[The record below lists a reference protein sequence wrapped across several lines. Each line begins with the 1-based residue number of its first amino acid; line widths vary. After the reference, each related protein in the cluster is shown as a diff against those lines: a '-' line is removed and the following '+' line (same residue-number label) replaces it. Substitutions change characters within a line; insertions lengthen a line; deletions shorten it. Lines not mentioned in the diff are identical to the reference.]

1 MIYLIRKIFT
11 NYITQTLI
19 FLTSGLLIFA
29 SLLTYRPDDPSFN
42 FATHRQPHNIFGY
55 FGSHVAD
62 FLYQFF
68 GFASFIF
75 PLCCFIWS
83 ILILKRRYMNSVT
96 LKILGMIF
104 SSIALST
111 ILAELNS
118 RWLPAGSGGAIGTI
132 VQPFLISYGILANFG
147 CMLFVVTIMFFI
159 LGIEAGSYLQIV
171 DNIKKIFN
179 IKIKMPNLPELPS
192 FPAFLS
198 INPQNTSTQ
207 RIIPEVKSSIVPS
220 TNQVL
225 ITDPNDASIKRV
237 LRDINEDSEN
247 YVDISKSYH
256 IEASKSSPSTKRPSI
271 SSHQVCASLPG
282 VDLLKLPS
290 DQHIKAESNAELK
303 ENAESLVSVLDDFG
317 VRGQIINV
325 SQGPVVTLYELEPAP
340 GTKSSRVV
348 GLSDDIARSLS
359 ALSTRIAVVAG
370 RNALGI
376 ELPNKQRAFFCL
388 RELIETPEYQ
398 DSSILLPLILGKDLA
413 GKPYVADLAK
423 MPHLLVAGTTGSGK
437 SVAINTM
444 IMSLLYRYT
453 PAECRMIMIDPKMLE
468 LSVYDNIPHLL
479 TPVVTE
485 SSKAIVALKWAVKEM
500 ESRYRLMSNVGVR
513 NIAGYNARVAENAKE
528 GKVAERVVQTGFD
541 PESGKP
547 IYESIPIEMEKLP
560 FIVVIVDEMA
570 DLMIV
575 AGKDI
580 ESSIQRLAQM
590 ARAAG
595 IHIIMATQRPSVD
608 VITGVI
614 KANFPSR
621 ISFKVTSK
629 IDSRTILGEQ
639 GAEQLLGMGDMLYMG
654 NSSKITRVHG
664 PFVDDKEVELVTNYL
679 RSIAAPEYISAV
691 TESAEDDNPGLEDLS
706 DGDDD
711 ESIYKKAKQ
720 IVKLERK
727 VSISYIQRCLRI
739 GYNRAANIIDRMER
753 DGIISAPSH
762 TGKREILLP
771 ED

>member
-1 MIYLIRKIFT
+1 MS
-11 NYITQTLI
+11 NYIKKILSNYIIQSIL
-19 FLTSGLLIFA
+19 FLVLAVVITISLSTYSA
-29 SLLTYRPDDPSFN
+29 SDPSFN
-42 FATHRQPHNIFGY
+42 LSTDKYPNNDLGYLGSYIADFSYQIFGY
-55 FGSHVAD
+55 S
-62 FLYQFF
+62 
-68 GFASFIF
+68 SFIF
-75 PLCCFIWS
+75 PLYFFYFS
-83 ILILKRRYMNSVT
+83 ISLFKRGYVPLMIP
-96 LKILGMIF
+96 KIISMLL
-104 SSIALST
+104 IALSVAAL
-111 ILAELNS
+111 LAQFDFKVSFIN
-118 RWLPAGSGGAIGTI
+118 SGGVLGSMIYQLFGQDSFITSIVCIIIISTIILLTMGVNYSDYQAILQKLTS
-132 VQPFLISYGILANFG
+132 LLNF
-147 CMLFVVTIMFFI
+147 
-159 LGIEAGSYLQIV
+159 
-171 DNIKKIFN
+171 K
-179 IKIKMPNLPELPS
+179 LPS
-192 FPAFLS
+192 FNISL
-198 INPQNTSTQ
+198 PQ
-207 RIIPEVKSSIVPS
+207 KAA
-220 TNQVL
+220 NQL
-225 ITDPNDASIKRV
+225 PITTH
-237 LRDINEDSEN
+237 RDIA
-247 YVDISKSYH
+247 IALQP
-256 IEASKSSPSTKRPSI
+256 IAASPVATRPSQENQDFKVNILAKSQKQI
-271 SSHQVCASLPG
+271 SSQSYTQLTSQISASLPP

-290 DQHIKAESNAELK
+290 DQNIKTETIAELK
-303 ENAESLVSVLDDFG
+303 SNTEDLINVLEDFG
-317 VRGQIINV
+317 VKGQIIDV

-340 GTKSSRVV
+340 GTKSSRIV

-388 RELIETPEYQ
+388 RELIETPQYQ
-398 DSSILLPLILGKDLA
+398 DPSIILPLILGKDIA

-453 PAECRMIMIDPKMLE
+453 PAECRLIMIDPKMLE

-485 SSKAIVALKWAVKEM
+485 PSKAVIALKWAVKEM
-500 ESRYRLMSNVGVR
+500 ENRYRAMSNVGVR
-513 NIAGYNARVAENAKE
+513 NIAGYNAKVTQSIKE
-528 GKVAERVVQTGFD
+528 GKALERTVQTGFD
-541 PESGKP
+541 TETGKP
-547 IYESIPIEMEKLP
+547 IFESVAINTQALP

-570 DLMIV
+570 DLMLV

-580 ESSIQRLAQM
+580 ESLIQRLAQM

-614 KANFPSR
+614 KANFPTR

-629 IDSRTILGEQ
+629 IDSRTIFGEP

-654 NSSKITRVHG
+654 NSSKIVRVHG
-664 PFVDDKEVELVTNYL
+664 PFVADSEVEHVTDYL
-679 RSIAAPEYISAV
+679 RSTGMPDYVSAV
-691 TESAEDDNPGLEDLS
+691 TEVAEEDAIS
-706 DGDDD
+706 EDSENGDDD

-739 GYNRAANIIDRMER
+739 GYNRAANIVERMER
-753 DGIISAPSH
+753 ENIVSAPNH

-771 ED
+771 EE